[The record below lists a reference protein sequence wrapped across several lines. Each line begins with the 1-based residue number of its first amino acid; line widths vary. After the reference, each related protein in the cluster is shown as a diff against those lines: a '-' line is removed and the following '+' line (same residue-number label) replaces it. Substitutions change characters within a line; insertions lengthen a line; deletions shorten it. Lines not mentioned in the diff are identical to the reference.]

1 MAVRRTH
8 NIKQDSGLHMQ
19 NFRFTVALAAILCA
33 MPASSQTLSIELKH
47 TSPQEISESLLDLY
61 NDDIKVTVF
70 GTKLVVRAETADL
83 DEIKSLVEQLDVPIR
98 KMILDISDQ
107 LPSATNSKRYHSA
120 QTDSFQRLHVVPGE
134 RVYLSRRKP
143 NGSRVAVGWIAV
155 TEPEE
160 VDYALWITPRQ
171 IGTDVILTVRH
182 IKTTAGHEETLD
194 ASISGTVGQWLAIP
208 GDMHS
213 SDRRYQSETSGLYI
227 RVSEQQ

>member
-1 MAVRRTH
+1 M
-8 NIKQDSGLHMQ
+8 KQDSGLHMQ
-19 NFRFTVALAAILCA
+19 NFRFTVTLAAILWA
-33 MPASSQTLSIELKH
+33 LPASSQTLSIELKH
-47 TSPQEISESLLDLY
+47 TSPQAISESLLDLY
-61 NDDIKVTVF
+61 DEDIKVTVF
-70 GTKLVVRAETADL
+70 GTKLVIRTKTADL
-83 DEIKSLVEQLDVPIR
+83 DEIKTVVEQLDVPIR

-107 LPSATNSKRYHSA
+107 RPSATNSKQYHSA
-120 QTDSFQRLHVVPGE
+120 QKDSFQRLHVVPGE

-143 NGSRVAVGWIAV
+143 NGSRVAVGWLAV

-171 IGTDVILTVRH
+171 IGTDVILSVRH
-182 IKTTAGHEETLD
+182 IKTTAGHQETLD
-194 ASISGTVGQWLAIP
+194 ASISGTVGQWLAVP

>member
-1 MAVRRTH
+1 
-8 NIKQDSGLHMQ
+8 MQ
-19 NFRFTVALAAILCA
+19 NFRITVALAAIIWAL
-33 MPASSQTLSIELKH
+33 PASSQTLSIDLKH
-47 TSPQEISESLLDLY
+47 TSPQKISESLLDLY
-61 NDDIKVTVF
+61 DDEIKVTVF
-70 GTKLVVRAETADL
+70 GTKLVIRTKTADL

-107 LPSATNSKRYHSA
+107 LPSATNSKQYHSA
-120 QTDSFQRLHVVPGE
+120 QKDSFQRLHVVPGE
-134 RVYLSRRKP
+134 RVYLSRSKP
-143 NGSRVAVGWIAV
+143 NGSRVAVGWLAV

-171 IGTDVILTVRH
+171 NGTDVILTVRH
-182 IKTTAGHEETLD
+182 IKTTAGHQETLD
-194 ASISGTVGQWLAIP
+194 ASISGTVGQWLAVP